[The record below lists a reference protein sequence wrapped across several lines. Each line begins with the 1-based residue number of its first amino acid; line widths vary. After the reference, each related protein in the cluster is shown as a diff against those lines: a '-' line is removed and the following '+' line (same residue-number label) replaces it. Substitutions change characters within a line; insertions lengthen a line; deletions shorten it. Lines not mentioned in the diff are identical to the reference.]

1 MTFDSDSDKDQIGVT
16 APTHTLDPEVDAQL
30 EHLQQPFV
38 ISIHG
43 DSGTGKSLIAA
54 QIALTSLRAGRSV
67 NVLLLGRGGQAAQ
80 FLNQTMGIGLDLYS
94 YLRIMRLRLF
104 EESSLSYHDLTRR
117 LLAAPIADLF
127 LIDRVEMVVDAPVA
141 DVESGLA
148 WLLLTLGSSS
158 ILVTNSDVGK
168 ERSFCDTQIDL
179 RRTGR
184 DVERA
189 HADSIM
195 DVNIGTT
202 SIKRCL
208 RVAATGL
215 ELWPT

>member
-1 MTFDSDSDKDQIGVT
+1 MTFDSDKDQLSVT
-16 APTHTLDPEVDAQL
+16 APTHILDPEVDALL
-30 EHLQQPFV
+30 EELQRPSV

-54 QIALTSLRAGRSV
+54 QLAVSYLRVGKSV

-94 YLRIMRLRLF
+94 HLRTSRLWLF
-104 EESSLSYHDLTRR
+104 EESPLPYHELIHRV
-117 LLAAPIADLF
+117 LVAPVSDLF
-127 LIDRVEMVVDAPVA
+127 LIDRVEMVLNAPVA
-141 DVESGLA
+141 DVEPGLA

-168 ERSFCDTQIDL
+168 ERSFSDVQIDL
-179 RRTGR
+179 SRTGR

-195 DVNIGTT
+195 YVHIGTT
-202 SIKRCL
+202 SITRCL

-215 ELWPT
+215 ELWAT